1 MATLSFGKEK
11 LLTSPGSMVLELL
24 SRTKLISHL
33 YELPVGI
40 SERLMTIRLVLANN
54 LIATVVSAYT
64 PTLDS
69 EEEVK
74 ETFYACLD
82 ETLSRIPKED
92 KIILLGD
99 LNARVGRV

>member
-1 MATLSFGKEK
+1 M
-11 LLTSPGSMVLELL
+11 P
-24 SRTKLISHL
+24 
-33 YELPVGI
+33 
-40 SERLMTIRLVLANN
+40 ANN
-54 LIATVVSAYT
+54 QIATVVSAYA

-82 ETLSRIPKED
+82 ETLSRIPKKD

-99 LNARVGRV
+99 FNARVGRDQHPGRAL